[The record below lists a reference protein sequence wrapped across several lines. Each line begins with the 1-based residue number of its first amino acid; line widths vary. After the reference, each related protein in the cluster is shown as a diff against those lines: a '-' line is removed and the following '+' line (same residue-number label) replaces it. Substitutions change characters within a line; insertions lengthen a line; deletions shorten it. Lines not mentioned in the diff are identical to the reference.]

1 MEIKLFNN
9 DIETLR
15 PIAESWREE
24 MRANEF
30 GIIADDIDKFLT
42 ELGMMAVKDDSD
54 LLVLYDNETPVGIFG
69 LQYFE
74 NPLGAQRFAN
84 EHFLYVMPEK
94 RGLASMRLIKNAKF
108 IAKLKGCSH
117 LILNASNLASDLHE
131 KLCRIYEKL
140 GYAKFETCFIT
151 ELE

>member
-1 MEIKLFNN
+1 MEIKLFND

-30 GIIADDIDKFLT
+30 GIIADDIDKFLA

-54 LLVLYDNETPVGIFG
+54 LLVLYDEETPVGYIG
-69 LQYFE
+69 LQYF
-74 NPLGAQRFAN
+74 NSPLGNQRMAN
-84 EHFLYVMPEK
+84 EHYFYVIPEK
-94 RGLASMRLIKNAKF
+94 RGISSMRLIKNAKF

-117 LILNASNLASDLHE
+117 LILNASNLASGMHD
-131 KLCRIYEKL
+131 KVCGFYEKS
-140 GYAKFETCFIT
+140 GMKKFETSYIS
-151 ELE
+151 EV